1 MLRDKKIKLE
11 QSKKKQSEM
20 RISKIYV
27 KLSEKQ
33 NN

>member
-11 QSKKKQSEM
+11 QSKKKQFEM

>member
-11 QSKKKQSEM
+11 QSKKKPVEM
-20 RISKIYV
+20 RISKMYV